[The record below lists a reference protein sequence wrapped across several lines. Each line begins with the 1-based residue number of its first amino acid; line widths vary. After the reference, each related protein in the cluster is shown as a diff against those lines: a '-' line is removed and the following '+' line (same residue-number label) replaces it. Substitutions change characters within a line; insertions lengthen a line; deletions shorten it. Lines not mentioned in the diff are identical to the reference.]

1 MFDKKKLNFWRLA
14 FIFTG
19 ITVII
24 LFMLWSS
31 PQSGKASMMDS
42 SMGNMMKSMHVSNI
56 DIYDLFGKAENSE
69 QMNQM
74 TQMHSSQSPII
85 YKLSF
90 VTTSIIFILLPF
102 IIGGTIILALV
113 WFK

>member
-1 MFDKKKLNFWRLA
+1 MFDKKKLHFWRLA

-19 ITVII
+19 ITIVI

-31 PQSGKASMMDS
+31 PQQGKAAMMGGT
-42 SMGNMMKSMHVSNI
+42 MGSMMKSMHVSNI
-56 DIYDLFGKAENSE
+56 RIYDLLSKPDHTELMN
-69 QMNQM
+69 QMNQ
-74 TQMHSSQSPII
+74 QHRGQAPII

-90 VTTSIIFILLPF
+90 ITTALIFILLPF